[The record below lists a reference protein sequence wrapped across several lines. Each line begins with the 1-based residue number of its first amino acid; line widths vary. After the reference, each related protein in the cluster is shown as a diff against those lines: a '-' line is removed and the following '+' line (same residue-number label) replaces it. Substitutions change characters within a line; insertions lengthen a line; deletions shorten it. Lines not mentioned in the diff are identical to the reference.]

1 MGVTVQQAPEFNLQP
16 GRVIGG
22 TYVIERLLGS
32 GWEGEVYKV
41 RERRTDAIRAVK
53 VFRPDRNPKDRV
65 LTRYAQKLERL
76 RDCSM
81 VIDYHHT
88 ERLRWQNEWLT
99 CMVSEYVEGE
109 VLSRF
114 VRRRGGRM
122 DHVSALLLI
131 RALATGLS
139 EIHDAGEYHGDLHW
153 GNVLVRRRG
162 LSFEAKVLDFFH
174 WGRPTAAQR
183 RADICEL
190 VRILH
195 DVTGGRARYAAQP
208 QVVKDIVR
216 GLRKDRIIERFPTAA
231 AMVRYL
237 NTFDWPVKT
246 R

>member
-1 MGVTVQQAPEFNLQP
+1 MPVTVEQAPELNLQP
-16 GRVIGG
+16 GRVIGS
-22 TYVIERLLGS
+22 TYVVEDLLGS

-53 VFRPDRNPKDRV
+53 VFRPDRNPRDRV
-65 LTRYAQKLERL
+65 LTRYARKLERL
-76 RDCSM
+76 RHCAI

-88 ERLRWQNEWLT
+88 ERLRWRNQWLT

-109 VLSRF
+109 VLDRF
-114 VRRRGGRM
+114 VRRRGGQM
-122 DHVSALLLI
+122 DPVSALHLLH
-131 RALATGLS
+131 ALTRGLE

-162 LSFEAKVLDFFH
+162 IHFEVKVLDLFH

-190 VRILH
+190 VKILL
-195 DVTGGRARYAAQP
+195 DVVGGRSRYAQLP
-208 QVVKDIVR
+208 VELKTILR
-216 GLRKDRIIERFPTAA
+216 GLRKDRIIERFPTASA
-231 AMVRYL
+231 LRRHL
-237 NTFDWPVKT
+237 DTFDWS